1 MFLELPTEIQHTI
14 YDKLVIDD
22 RIALNKALPKKKRI
36 VQTINTC
43 KQKDKRLYIIKQ
55 VFKKHKVS
63 AEDISGKLYD
73 FLCENRDDPSIQC
86 ILDENT
92 ELKLK
97 SINNNVNSLSFILW
111 KVGKQKDVCVEVE
124 KATELTPK
132 DFKKILEIAAKHCSP
147 TYWDNLIGLEKM
159 KQALATMQVDSGLIF
174 NMINYENMELLKH
187 VVSIQHE
194 HDFLQH
200 SLEDMRR
207 PFYVSCFYLPR
218 SIHMLLDYVHIP
230 VSVQE
235 EMVKEHALN
244 GKFEAAEVYL
254 KHMMSC

>member
-22 RIALNKALPKKKRI
+22 RMSLNKALPKKKRI

-63 AEDISGKLYD
+63 TNDISGKLYD

-111 KVGKQKDVCVEVE
+111 KVGKQEDVCVEVE

-132 DFKKILEIAAKHCSP
+132 DIKTILEIAAKHCSP
-147 TYWDNLIGLEKM
+147 TYWDTLIGLEKI
-159 KQALATMQVDSGLIF
+159 KEATATMQVDSGLIF
-174 NMINYENMELLKH
+174 NMINYENME
-187 VVSIQHE
+187 V
-194 HDFLQH
+194 FT
-200 SLEDMRR
+200 RR
-207 PFYVSCFYLPR
+207 V
-218 SIHMLLDYVHIP
+218 I
-230 VSVQE
+230 
-235 EMVKEHALN
+235 
-244 GKFEAAEVYL
+244 
-254 KHMMSC
+254 